1 MGVPVFFYLKNM
13 PELNKILFFDIETAP
28 QTATLAE
35 LDPILA
41 HLWEDKVEQM
51 KQRVPERYSADC
63 TGESKFQEA
72 GIFAEFGRVV
82 CISVGYVRETD
93 GVRHFKEKSFYGEDE
108 KQILLDFASLLD
120 KAYASPSHFL
130 CGHNSKEF
138 DLPFVARRM
147 LIHGIKLP
155 DVLNVAGKKPWEVRS
170 LDTMEMWKFGDYKHF
185 TSLKLLCAVFGIPT
199 PKDDIDGSQVASVFY
214 DEKDAKRIAV
224 YCEKDVLATAQVYL
238 RMVGETVIAPENVER
253 SL

>member
-1 MGVPVFFYLKNM
+1 M

-35 LDPILA
+35 MDPTLA
-41 HLWEDKVEQM
+41 HLWNDKVEQM
-51 KQRVPERYSADC
+51 KQRVPERYGDDC

-82 CISVGYVRETD
+82 CISVGFIYEVD
-93 GVRHFKEKSFYGEDE
+93 GVRHFKEKSFFGEDE
-108 KQILLDFASLLD
+108 HRILLDFASLLD
-120 KAYASPSHFL
+120 KAYSSPCHYL

-147 LIHGIKLP
+147 LIHDIKLP
-155 DVLNVAGKKPWEVRS
+155 DILNVAGKKPWEVRS

-214 DEKDAKRIAV
+214 DDKDAQRIAV

-238 RMVGETVIAPENVER
+238 RMVGEPTISSLYVEKSLELVNV
-253 SL
+253 